1 MNGLQRDASGL
12 QGGQGRVTILPV
24 VGRSGPP
31 CPGCLLGLQPFRFL
45 RSHHFN
51 PTYERRIWLAV
62 YPSEQGRESP
72 ATSFQ
77 PIRGIMSTTTTTE
90 PASGQS
96 RRAVTNP
103 TNTPTS
109 QLERN
114 AANRLRATMA
124 AVKLAFTWLG
134 VRKTLAPEQRTT
146 AARAFHADRELLSA
160 SKLILDTK
168 NPAYRAV
175 AAVRSEASGY
185 WRTVTLPFPEAG
197 IRLLPQNSLGLF
209 ASTMQTYRERL
220 QEAAREL
227 ANQYDAIKSEAQRRL
242 GTLYNASDYP
252 STLDGLF
259 DLEVSYPTIE
269 PPQYLVALSP
279 EVFQQEQARVRERF
293 ENAVELAEQAFATEL
308 QRLTAHLA
316 ERLTGLHDGQ
326 PKVFRDSAV
335 ENLREFFERFQRLNI
350 RSSPEL
356 DALVEQAQQTINGI
370 EPQTLRDSNRLRQ
383 MVARDFEQ
391 IQASV
396 GELLVDRPRR
406 NILRRSSGGAA

>member
-1 MNGLQRDASGL
+1 LVHSTGWRAELLRHHQIPACRPVPQSNFMETPYFMSTFTTTSHDT
-12 QGGQGRVTILPV
+12 GQHTTSRTTT
-24 VGRSGPP
+24 
-31 CPGCLLGLQPFRFL
+31 QPTT
-45 RSHHFN
+45 N
-51 PTYERRIWLAV
+51 
-62 YPSEQGRESP
+62 P
-72 ATSFQ
+72 ATQTF
-77 PIRGIMSTTTTTE
+77 P
-90 PASGQS
+90 
-96 RRAVTNP
+96 
-103 TNTPTS
+103 
-109 QLERN
+109 N
-114 AANRLRATMA
+114 AANRLRTTMG

-175 AAVRSEASGY
+175 AAVRSEASTY

-209 ASTMQTYRERL
+209 ANTMQTYSERL
-220 QEAAREL
+220 QEAAGEL
-227 ANQYDAIKSEAQRRL
+227 SSQYDTIKSEAERRL
-242 GTLYNASDYP
+242 GTLFNQADYP

-269 PPQYLVALSP
+269 PPNYLMALHP
-279 EVFQQEQARVRERF
+279 DVYQAEQARVRERF

-335 ENLREFFERFQRLNI
+335 ENLREFFGFF
-350 RSSPEL
+350 
-356 DALVEQAQQTINGI
+356 
-370 EPQTLRDSNRLRQ
+370 
-383 MVARDFEQ
+383 RDF
-391 IQASV
+391 
-396 GELLVDRPRR
+396 
-406 NILRRSSGGAA
+406 SGCVAEA

>member
-1 MNGLQRDASGL
+1 
-12 QGGQGRVTILPV
+12 
-24 VGRSGPP
+24 
-31 CPGCLLGLQPFRFL
+31 
-45 RSHHFN
+45 
-51 PTYERRIWLAV
+51 
-62 YPSEQGRESP
+62 
-72 ATSFQ
+72 
-77 PIRGIMSTTTTTE
+77 MSTATTTSHDT
-90 PASGQS
+90 GQTTS
-96 RRAVTNP
+96 RRTTTQP

-109 QLERN
+109 QLERS
-114 AANRLRATMA
+114 AANRLRTTMA
-124 AVKLAFTWLG
+124 AVKLSFTWLG

-160 SKLILDTK
+160 SKTILDLK
-168 NPAYRAV
+168 HPAYRAV

-197 IRLLPQNSLGLF
+197 VRLLPQNSLGMF

-227 ANQYDAIKSEAQRRL
+227 SSQYDAIKSEAQRRL
-242 GTLYNASDYP
+242 GSLFNPADYP

-279 EVFQQEQARVRERF
+279 EVFQAEQARVRERF
-293 ENAVELAEQAFATEL
+293 ESAVELAEQAFATEL

-335 ENLREFFERFQRLNI
+335 ENLRAFFERFRRLNI

-356 DALVEQAQQTINGI
+356 DALVEQAQQT
-370 EPQTLRDSNRLRQ
+370 
-383 MVARDFEQ
+383 
-391 IQASV
+391 
-396 GELLVDRPRR
+396 
-406 NILRRSSGGAA
+406 

>member
-1 MNGLQRDASGL
+1 
-12 QGGQGRVTILPV
+12 
-24 VGRSGPP
+24 
-31 CPGCLLGLQPFRFL
+31 
-45 RSHHFN
+45 
-51 PTYERRIWLAV
+51 
-62 YPSEQGRESP
+62 
-72 ATSFQ
+72 
-77 PIRGIMSTTTTTE
+77 MSTATTTE
-90 PASGQS
+90 ATTGHAQS
-96 RRAVTNP
+96 RRSAIQP
-103 TNTPTS
+103 TNTNSATS
-109 QLERN
+109 TQERN

-124 AVKLAFTWLG
+124 AVKLSFTWLG

-175 AAVRSEASGY
+175 AAVRSEASAY

-209 ASTMQTYRERL
+209 ANTMAGYREKL

-227 ANQYDAIKSEAQRRL
+227 AAEYDQIKSEAQQRL
-242 GTLYNASDYP
+242 GTLFNQADYP
-252 STLDGLF
+252 TTLDGLF
-259 DLEVSYPTIE
+259 DMEWSVVPIE
-269 PPQYLVALSP
+269 PPQYLVALNP

-316 ERLTGLHDGQ
+316 ERLTGLHDGN

-335 ENLREFFERFQRLNI
+335 ENLRGFFERFRRLNI

-356 DALVEQAQQTINGI
+356 DALVEQAQQTITGI

-391 IQASV
+391 IQAAV

-406 NILRRSSGGAA
+406 NILRRGGVGGAA

>member
-1 MNGLQRDASGL
+1 MIDSATDRPPKARKTVASQRTFQA
-12 QGGQGRVTILPV
+12 R
-24 VGRSGPP
+24 
-31 CPGCLLGLQPFRFL
+31 
-45 RSHHFN
+45 
-51 PTYERRIWLAV
+51 A
-62 YPSEQGRESP
+62 
-72 ATSFQ
+72 ATSLSAVLAAGASIQ
-77 PIRGIMSTTTTTE
+77 PSRRFHVPMSTATITSHDTGQHTTSRTTTQ
-90 PASGQS
+90 P
-96 RRAVTNP
+96 N
-103 TNTPTS
+103 NTPVNQTS
-109 QLERN
+109 PNSAQ
-114 AANRLRATMA
+114 RLRTTMA
-124 AVKLAFTWLG
+124 PVRLAFTWLG
-134 VRKTLAPEQRTT
+134 VRKALAPEQRTT

-197 IRLLPQNSLGLF
+197 VRLLPQNSLGLF
-209 ASTMQTYRERL
+209 AQTMQTYRERL

-227 ANQYDAIKSEAQRRL
+227 AAQYDAIKSEAQRRL
-242 GTLYNASDYP
+242 GSLYNASDYP
-252 STLDGLF
+252 TTLDGLF

-269 PPQYLVALSP
+269 PPGYLMALHP
-279 EVFQQEQARVRERF
+279 DVYHAEQARVRERF

-335 ENLREFFERFQRLNI
+335 ENLREFFERFRRLNI

-356 DALVEQAQQTINGI
+356 DMLVEEAQHIITGI
-370 EPQTLRDSNRLRQ
+370 EPQQLRDSVRLRQ

-396 GELLVDRPRR
+396 GELLIDRPRR
-406 NILRRSSGGAA
+406 NILRRAETGGAA